1 MKHNARYVTILIIML
16 SFALGAWAEPTVN
29 IVKQLNGTA
38 NDAAGTASAEI
49 TEGMCTLTVTPA
61 SGNYVTADFITA
73 YSTVSGSSAN
83 IRTRAPQLDNT
94 TIVITQ
100 TDEEQDPSGVT
111 TYTFEMPNDGSNV
124 NVTINFQS
132 RKSVAD
138 LTISDISAQTYTGSA
153 IEPELTVTDGN
164 NLLELD
170 TDYSVAYSDNT
181 NAGTATA
188 TITGLGIYTG
198 TKSKTFTIA
207 AQAITGA
214 TVTVDANANLVYD
227 GTAKNPDVTVSKT
240 FEGAAAQK
248 VFSAETDYDV
258 AYSEGC
264 INVGEYTI
272 TVTFKGNYSGTATT
286 TFNISQAAGAISY
299 AEVNVSKRFGEEAF
313 TNAITKTG
321 DGTVSYSS
329 NNTGV
334 ATVNAESGLVT
345 IVGAGEATITATVTD
360 GTNYTYATKEASY
373 TLYVATATMTVD
385 AADYSG
391 TYDGKAHTITLTA
404 PEGAT
409 VKYGTAEKVYELDAA
424 PTYTNVSTNTVY
436 YQVTKPNYTTLEGSK
451 TVTIT
456 PAAAT
461 VSFAAATIEKRFGDA
476 AFTNAVTNTGDGTVS
491 YATSSETVAT
501 IDATSGQVTIVGA
514 GTATIT
520 ATVTDGANYTY
531 AKKTT
536 SYTLNVATAA
546 MTVDAADYS
555 GTYDG
560 KAHTISVTAP
570 EGAAVMYGTTEGTYN
585 LQAAP
590 TYTNA
595 STNTV
600 YYQVT
605 KTNYTTVTGSK
616 TVTITPAAATI
627 NFTETSVRKTFGD
640 AAFTTAITNTGDGTV
655 SYSSSDTKVAT
666 VDATSGQVTI
676 VGAGTATITATVTDG
691 ANYTYATKTAT
702 YTLSVG
708 KATMK
713 GLTVSIDNWRVGETE
728 STPSV
733 EGNEGYG
740 AVTYTYAAQGTE
752 TFSGTMPTTA
762 GSYTI
767 KVTVAETANYF
778 GGVATADFTI
788 MNRQLTADG
797 LFASGTKYAS
807 YYSGTEDID
816 LGEGIAVHIIT
827 GVNGTSVTTTQ
838 LSFIPRG
845 IPVLLESITGS
856 STATETNTTGNMLQ
870 YASEATTVARSTGIA
885 YVLYNNMYV
894 RVTDNA
900 IPAGKTYLLVPAT
913 SAAAGARQ
921 LSISHG
927 NGTTGIESVDASLSS
942 DNGERWFDLQGRR
955 ISKPSK
961 TGIYI
966 RDGKKVVI
974 K

>member
-1 MKHNARYVTILIIML
+1 MKHNARYVTTLIIML

-29 IVKQLNGTA
+29 IIKQLNGTA

-49 TEGMCTLTVTPA
+49 EDGLCTLTVRPA
-61 SGNYVTADFITA
+61 NGNYVTADFITA

-83 IRTRAPQLDNT
+83 IRTRTPELDNT
-94 TIVITQ
+94 LIEIVPTD
-100 TDEEQDPSGVT
+100 DEEPDPSGVT
-111 TYTFEMPNDGSNV
+111 TYTFEMPKDGSNV
-124 NVTINFQS
+124 DVTINFQS

-138 LTISDISAQTYTGSA
+138 LTISDISARTYTGSA

-164 NLLELD
+164 SLLELG
-170 TDYSVAYSDNT
+170 TDYSVEYSDNT

-188 TITGLGIYTG
+188 TITGLRIYTG

-227 GTAKNPDVTVSKT
+227 GTAKKPGVTVSKT
-240 FEGAAAQK
+240 FEGAAPQK
-248 VFSAETDYDV
+248 VFSAETDYNV

-286 TFNISQAAGAISY
+286 TFNISQAAGAINY
-299 AEVNVSKRFGEEAF
+299 AEINVSKTFGDAPF
-313 TNAITKTG
+313 ANAITNTG

-360 GTNYTYATKEASY
+360 GTNYTYATK
-373 TLYVATATMTVD
+373 
-385 AADYSG
+385 
-391 TYDGKAHTITLTA
+391 
-404 PEGAT
+404 
-409 VKYGTAEKVYELDAA
+409 
-424 PTYTNVSTNTVY
+424 
-436 YQVTKPNYTTLEGSK
+436 
-451 TVTIT
+451 
-456 PAAAT
+456 
-461 VSFAAATIEKRFGDA
+461 
-476 AFTNAVTNTGDGTVS
+476 
-491 YATSSETVAT
+491 
-501 IDATSGQVTIVGA
+501 
-514 GTATIT
+514 
-520 ATVTDGANYTY
+520 
-531 AKKTT
+531 
-536 SYTLNVATAA
+536 
-546 MTVDAADYS
+546 
-555 GTYDG
+555 
-560 KAHTISVTAP
+560 
-570 EGAAVMYGTTEGTYN
+570 
-585 LQAAP
+585 
-590 TYTNA
+590 
-595 STNTV
+595 
-600 YYQVT
+600 
-605 KTNYTTVTGSK
+605 
-616 TVTITPAAATI
+616 
-627 NFTETSVRKTFGD
+627 
-640 AAFTTAITNTGDGTV
+640 
-655 SYSSSDTKVAT
+655 
-666 VDATSGQVTI
+666 
-676 VGAGTATITATVTDG
+676 
-691 ANYTYATKTAT
+691 TAT

-708 KATMK
+708 KATME
-713 GLTVSIDNWRVGETE
+713 GLSVSIDNWRVGETA

-733 EGNEGYG
+733 EGNEGNG
-740 AVTYTYAAQGTE
+740 AVTYTYAVQGTE
-752 TFSGTMPTTA
+752 TFSGTKPTTA

-767 KVTVAETANYF
+767 KVTVAETANYL
-778 GGVATADFTI
+778 GGVATAEFTI
-788 MNRQLTADG
+788 LNRQLTADG

-827 GVNGTSVTTTQ
+827 GVNGTSVTTTP

-856 STATETNTTGNMLQ
+856 PTATETNTTGNMLQ

>member
-1 MKHNARYVTILIIML
+1 MKHNARYVTTLIIML

-49 TEGMCTLTVTPA
+49 EDGWCTLTVTPA

-73 YSTVSGSSAN
+73 YSTVPGSSAN
-83 IRTRAPQLDNT
+83 IRTRTPELDNAL
-94 TIVITQ
+94 IEITQ
-100 TDEEQDPSGVT
+100 IDEEPDPSGKT
-111 TYTFEMPNDGSNV
+111 KYSFEMPEDESNV
-124 NVTINFQS
+124 DVTINFQS

-138 LTISDISAQTYTGSA
+138 LTISISAQTYTGSA

-164 NLLELD
+164 NRLELG

-188 TITGLGIYTG
+188 TITGRGIYTG
-198 TKSKTFTIA
+198 MKSKTFTIA

-227 GTAKNPDVTVSKT
+227 GKAKKPGVTVSKT
-240 FEGAAAQK
+240 FEGAAAQT

-258 AYSEGC
+258 AYSEGR

-286 TFNISQAAGAISY
+286 TFNISQAAGSINY
-299 AEVNVSKRFGEEAF
+299 AEINVSKTFDDAPF
-313 TNAITKTG
+313 ANAITNTG

-345 IVGAGEATITATVTD
+345 IVGVGEATITATVTD
-360 GTNYTYATKEASY
+360 GTNYTYATK
-373 TLYVATATMTVD
+373 
-385 AADYSG
+385 
-391 TYDGKAHTITLTA
+391 
-404 PEGAT
+404 
-409 VKYGTAEKVYELDAA
+409 
-424 PTYTNVSTNTVY
+424 
-436 YQVTKPNYTTLEGSK
+436 
-451 TVTIT
+451 
-456 PAAAT
+456 
-461 VSFAAATIEKRFGDA
+461 
-476 AFTNAVTNTGDGTVS
+476 
-491 YATSSETVAT
+491 
-501 IDATSGQVTIVGA
+501 
-514 GTATIT
+514 
-520 ATVTDGANYTY
+520 
-531 AKKTT
+531 
-536 SYTLNVATAA
+536 
-546 MTVDAADYS
+546 
-555 GTYDG
+555 
-560 KAHTISVTAP
+560 
-570 EGAAVMYGTTEGTYN
+570 
-585 LQAAP
+585 
-590 TYTNA
+590 
-595 STNTV
+595 
-600 YYQVT
+600 
-605 KTNYTTVTGSK
+605 
-616 TVTITPAAATI
+616 
-627 NFTETSVRKTFGD
+627 
-640 AAFTTAITNTGDGTV
+640 
-655 SYSSSDTKVAT
+655 
-666 VDATSGQVTI
+666 
-676 VGAGTATITATVTDG
+676 
-691 ANYTYATKTAT
+691 TAT

-708 KATMK
+708 KATME
-713 GLTVSIDNWRVGETE
+713 GLTVSIDNWRVGETA

-733 EGNEGYG
+733 EGNEGNG

-752 TFSGTMPTTA
+752 TFSGTKPTTA

-767 KVTVAETANYF
+767 KATVAETANYL
-778 GGVATADFTI
+778 GGVATAEFTI
-788 MNRQLTADG
+788 LNRQLTADG

-827 GVNGTSVTTTQ
+827 GVNGTSVTTTP

-856 STATETNTTGNMLQ
+856 PTATETNTTGNMLQ